1 MYFGNL
7 YISFITG
14 LIRPFYSEDT
24 LIGNILIGE
33 YGVLTMTVTFLI
45 GALLPLV
52 AGFYFL
58 THVLEDSNL
67 LPRIAHLLDR
77 PARRLGLSGGAI
89 IPFLLG
95 FGCVTVALVSVDLL
109 QTRRER
115 LIASV
120 LLSLVIPCSAQVA
133 IIFAFMLL
141 LDVKYIVI
149 YFAVIIL
156 VFILV
161 GMVLNGLL
169 PGKVRPLSIDLNPVK
184 LPNFK
189 EIIIRTALEARNF
202 LRESGLP
209 FFVGSI
215 VISLLDYYNVFMK
228 LAQWFSP
235 ITSGFLKLPDTATNL
250 FVMSI
255 IKRDLGAAAFYSL
268 VNNGSFTQPQIVVTL
283 TVLTLFVPCFASQMI
298 LFKQG
303 RPLTAILIWI
313 SSFLMAFSVGG
324 LVSFMII

>member
-1 MYFGNL
+1 MGY
-7 YISFITG
+7 
-14 LIRPFYSEDT
+14 
-24 LIGNILIGE
+24 
-33 YGVLTMTVTFLI
+33 
-45 GALLPLV
+45 
-52 AGFYFL
+52 
-58 THVLEDSNL
+58 
-67 LPRIAHLLDR
+67 
-77 PARRLGLSGGAI
+77 

-169 PGKVRPLSIDLNPVK
+169 PGKVRPLSIDIKPVK
-184 LPNFK
+184 IPNFK